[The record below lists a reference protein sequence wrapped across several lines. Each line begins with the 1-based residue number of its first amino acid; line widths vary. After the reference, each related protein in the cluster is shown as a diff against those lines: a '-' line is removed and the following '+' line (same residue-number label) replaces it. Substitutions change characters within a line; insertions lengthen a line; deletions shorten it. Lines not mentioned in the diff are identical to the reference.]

1 MRIVVTG
8 SSGQLGA
15 YLIRELMRGPR
26 HEVIAWSRG
35 EPRSG
40 SPIDCRAVD
49 LTDPVG
55 LGSALAEAAPDLI
68 LHAAAMSSADAVRK
82 DPTQGWAVN
91 VEGTRRLADWCRT
104 HDRRLVFTSTD
115 LVFDGLRGMY
125 KEQDVPNPILAY
137 GKTKAAAE
145 AIVLEVPRGLV
156 ARISLLYGRS
166 LIGRDSFYDRAVA
179 ELNAGKPQRFFEDE
193 FRTPLHYAAA
203 ARALVQ
209 LGLGVAS
216 GIVHVGG
223 RERVSRFELM
233 RRVAG
238 VLGYSRDLITANR
251 QADVNM
257 PEPRPADVS
266 LDTSLLES
274 LLPDLKRPSIEDSL
288 LQETLSAPFY

>member
-26 HEVIAWSRG
+26 HDLIAWCRG
-35 EPRSG
+35 EPRSD
-40 SPIDCRAVD
+40 SLIDSRVVD

-55 LGSALAEAAPDLI
+55 LISALERADPDLI
-68 LHAAAMSSADAVRK
+68 LHAAAMSSADAVRR

-91 VEGTRRLADWCRT
+91 VEGTRVLADWCRA

-115 LVFDGLRGMY
+115 LVFDGLRGGY
-125 KEQDVPNPILAY
+125 KEQDIPNPILAY
-137 GKTKAAAE
+137 GQTKAAAE
-145 AIVLEVPRGLV
+145 AIVRNVPRGLV

-166 LIGRDSFYDRAVA
+166 LNGRDSFFERALA
-179 ELNAGKPQRFFEDE
+179 DLQAGMTQRFFEDE
-193 FRTPLHYAAA
+193 FRTPLHYGTA
-203 ARALVQ
+203 ARALLQ
-209 LGLGVAS
+209 LALGEAS

-223 RERVSRFELM
+223 QERVSRFELM

-238 VLGYSRDLITANR
+238 ALGHSPNLITANR
-251 QADVNM
+251 QAEVKL

-266 LDTSLLES
+266 LDSSLLTSLLPHLR
-274 LLPDLKRPSIEDSL
+274 LLSIEDSL
-288 LQETLSAPFY
+288 IHERT